1 MDAEKALDA
10 VLGNNYNT
18 RLDHPIL
25 NHYGV
30 FYLEALYNDL
40 IFELTLASAL
50 QVVKGS
56 DASTLVYKLTNIQ
69 LKYETVDS
77 KKLADVATSVYNS
90 GKAFAYDHIM
100 REEVTFA
107 KATDNRLNIRVNP
120 ERLSFKSSRLLFIEP
135 YTAGTRDSEKYVN
148 PNITKVTVAV
158 KGSPNKIYNNET
170 EAQDLWQD
178 IAAIDKHVPSKMAF
192 TMLYTDNNF
201 GLLIDL
207 RSMADT
213 TMHGSGVKLV
223 NTNDGVFLEVDR
235 KTSGSR
241 NVKCHFFTISNAQM
255 NLLDRQLVSV
265 EY

>member
-1 MDAEKALDA
+1 
-10 VLGNNYNT
+10 
-18 RLDHPIL
+18 
-25 NHYGV
+25 
-30 FYLEALYNDL
+30 
-40 IFELTLASAL
+40 
-50 QVVKGS
+50 
-56 DASTLVYKLTNIQ
+56 
-69 LKYETVDS
+69 
-77 KKLADVATSVYNS
+77 
-90 GKAFAYDHIM
+90 M

-120 ERLSFKSSRLLFIEP
+120 QRLSLKSSRLLFIEP

-148 PNITKVTVAV
+148 PNITKVSVTVN
-158 KGSPNKIYNNET
+158 GSPNKIYNNGT
-170 EAQDLWQD
+170 EAQDLWRD

-241 NVKCHFFTISNAQM
+241 NVKCHFFHNQQCSDEH
-255 NLLDRQLVSV
+255 LG
-265 EY
+265 